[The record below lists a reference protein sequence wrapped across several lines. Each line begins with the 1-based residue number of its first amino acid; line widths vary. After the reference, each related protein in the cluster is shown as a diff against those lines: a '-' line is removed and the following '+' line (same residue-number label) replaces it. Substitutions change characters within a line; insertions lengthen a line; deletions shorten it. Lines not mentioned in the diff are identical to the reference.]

1 MFPEK
6 KKKKKKKK
14 KANKQNLA
22 DPQPGPPSASRWQ
35 RVSYFGCLKSLF
47 FPFFFSV
54 IYFVFPF
61 LVLCFRFEFCVSV
74 LGFCDSV
81 LRFVILF

>member
-1 MFPEK
+1 MITRVCLG
-6 KKKKKKKK
+6 
-14 KANKQNLA
+14 NLA
-22 DPQPGPPSASRWQ
+22 NTLCC
-35 RVSYFGCLKSLF
+35 VTV
-47 FPFFFSV
+47 FFSV

-74 LGFCDSV
+74 LEFCDSV